1 MPKNKKK
8 PSKSGAGG
16 RGAAELP
23 SNSDDEGSVFNDAA
37 SLDSYASEA
46 STAMGGEREDGVDES
61 SQLELYEGKM
71 REAIDLAGHKAVAS
85 RMKALEALNTGFTK
99 RYCPEF
105 TENQQVTI
113 ADIVARSV
121 KKGKAAEVGLAGR
134 LSVLLALQLG
144 DCEEVYT
151 SLRPTLAQILGDA
164 TASPTSRAAVA
175 NSLAGLAFLGG
186 GEMAEVVS
194 VMETLEDIF
203 SASFIKSGG
212 HVPCPPPEVQALHA
226 TTLDCWS
233 LLLSLL
239 SPGEVHRRA
248 GKWLKGLTSL
258 LHSSDM
264 ELRVTAGESIALVLE
279 FAFDYD
285 EEYAVPSWDE
295 LVALL
300 GSLAKDASKAR
311 SKRDRKEQRASFR
324 DILRAVEDGDCPNES
339 VKFGKEVLYLT
350 HGTRS
355 SSTPG
360 FAVSSPL
367 APTSTSPQTSCS
379 DRFSSWG
386 LLLQ

>member
-1 MPKNKKK
+1 
-8 PSKSGAGG
+8 
-16 RGAAELP
+16 
-23 SNSDDEGSVFNDAA
+23 
-37 SLDSYASEA
+37 
-46 STAMGGEREDGVDES
+46 
-61 SQLELYEGKM
+61 
-71 REAIDLAGHKAVAS
+71 
-85 RMKALEALNTGFTK
+85 
-99 RYCPEF
+99 
-105 TENQQVTI
+105 
-113 ADIVARSV
+113 
-121 KKGKAAEVGLAGR
+121 
-134 LSVLLALQLG
+134 
-144 DCEEVYT
+144 
-151 SLRPTLAQILGDA
+151 
-164 TASPTSRAAVA
+164 
-175 NSLAGLAFLGG
+175 
-186 GEMAEVVS
+186 MAEVVS

-285 EEYAVPSWDE
+285 EEYAVPGWDE
-295 LVALL
+295 LVELL

-339 VKFGKEVLYLT
+339 VKFGKEVLYLDSWYKKLQYSWFCRVLAT
-350 HGTRS
+350 GTNIHLSSNIVLRQIFELGAPLTLDASNS
-355 SSTPG
+355 SSKPSKSERNAANQLAFKLRTQSRG
-360 FAVSSPL
+360 KNRDKRSAVV
-367 APTSTSPQTSCS
+367 
-379 DRFSSWG
+379 
-386 LLLQ
+386 